1 VNGFRL
7 QIHVVNRDPLNKAG
21 WRYLCG
27 ILHFDQSTFVERFS
41 HVLGTVNSFA
51 TLARDVM
58 SNRVRP
64 TELSVEPTSQLFL
77 LT

>member
-1 VNGFRL
+1 M
-7 QIHVVNRDPLNKAG
+7 
-21 WRYLCG
+21 
-27 ILHFDQSTFVERFS
+27 
-41 HVLGTVNSFA
+41 NSFA
-51 TLARDVM
+51 TLARNVM